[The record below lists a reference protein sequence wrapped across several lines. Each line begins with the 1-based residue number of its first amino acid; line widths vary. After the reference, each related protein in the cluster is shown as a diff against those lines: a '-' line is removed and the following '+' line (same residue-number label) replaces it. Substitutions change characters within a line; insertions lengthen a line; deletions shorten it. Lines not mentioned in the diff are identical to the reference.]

1 MQAFRVLCACVLSL
15 LWSGCASVATDVKVD
30 TQAKLREAVDLYAKQ
45 DRPVAA
51 DKLIREAVNTYL
63 NSGDQL
69 GLADAYRTYGF
80 FLRSQS
86 VEGKWSKYYQENGFL
101 DRSVSFDTRYE
112 KSIDY
117 LEKARAI
124 FERYGRFD
132 ALTNVNL
139 NIGFTYEVLGNLDAA
154 CQAFDRSAGNN
165 RDSLEQNAK
174 VKVALP
180 KGVATYEDF
189 LAPHRKRAGCE
200 TLHKRPGKQ
209 RSVMSA

>member
-1 MQAFRVLCACVLSL
+1 
-15 LWSGCASVATDVKVD
+15 VD
-30 TQAKLREAVDLYAKQ
+30 TQAQLREAVDLYAKQ

-86 VEGKWSKYYQENGFL
+86 VEGKWSKYYRENGFL

-117 LEKARAI
+117 LEKRAQSSNAT
-124 FERYGRFD
+124 D
-132 ALTNVNL
+132 AST
-139 NIGFTYEVLGNLDAA
+139 
-154 CQAFDRSAGNN
+154 R
-165 RDSLEQNAK
+165 
-174 VKVALP
+174 LP
-180 KGVATYEDF
+180 T
-189 LAPHRKRAGCE
+189 
-200 TLHKRPGKQ
+200 
-209 RSVMSA
+209 

>member
-1 MQAFRVLCACVLSL
+1 MLAFRVLCVCVLSIL
-15 LWSGCASVATDVKVD
+15 CGCAGIAPDAKLD
-30 TQAKLREAVDLYAKQ
+30 TQSKLREAVDLYANQ
-45 DRPVAA
+45 DRPLVA
-51 DKLIREAVNTYL
+51 DRLIREATETYL
-63 NSGDQL
+63 SSGDQL
-69 GLADAYRTYGF
+69 GLAEAYRTYGF

-86 VEGKWSKYYQENGFL
+86 VEGKWSKYYRENGFL

-154 CQAFDRSAGNN
+154 CRAFDRSAGNN
-165 RDSLEQNAK
+165 RDSLESAK
-174 VKVALP
+174 MKVALP

-200 TLHKRPGKQ
+200 TPRKRPGKQ
-209 RSVMSA
+209 RTVMSA

>member
-1 MQAFRVLCACVLSL
+1 MLAFRVLCVCVLSIL
-15 LWSGCASVATDVKVD
+15 CGCAGIAPDAKLD
-30 TQAKLREAVDLYAKQ
+30 TQSKLREAVDLYANQ
-45 DRPVAA
+45 DRPLVA
-51 DKLIREAVNTYL
+51 DRLIREATETYL

-69 GLADAYRTYGF
+69 GLAEAYRTYGF

-86 VEGKWSKYYQENGFL
+86 VEGKSKYYRENGFL

-154 CQAFDRSAGNN
+154 CRAFDRSVGNN
-165 RDSLEQNAK
+165 RDSLESAK

-200 TLHKRPGKQ
+200 TPRKRPGKQ